1 MFVGTETGTLGES
14 LRAKVPVRSATGE
27 VIGAASVGILE
38 TELEAALR
46 EDLPVLAA
54 WLGGAAAVGVA
65 LSVLVARLVR
75 RRTHGLSPEQIEG
88 LLQARE
94 AILHG
99 VREGVVAV
107 DAGRVVLA
115 NEQCVRLLGLPGDP
129 TGSRAVDVLDPS
141 VLALLEADE
150 HAVDAPV
157 LVGERLLLAGRSDAV
172 VEGRPVARVLSL
184 RDRTEVSEALRELD
198 GQRSLTA
205 TLRAQAHEF
214 ANNLHVVQGLIDLGR
229 PEDAR
234 AFIDR
239 VGGGGDLVPGDGLAR
254 LGDSAVAALLIAKAA
269 TARERG
275 SRLRLDPASRVE
287 RADDDV
293 LTALGNLVDNALD
306 ACGTGADVVV
316 LVVVD
321 DEGSLVRVD
330 DDGPG
335 VPAEARERVFD
346 VGVTTKPGG
355 TAGRGIGLALVR
367 RAALRR
373 GGDATVAVS
382 PAGGARVEVRMPPL
396 PAAARRRPGA
406 LRPGVGGPVRGP
418 VGSRRRRARAAGPA
432 VARRRCGRARGERPR
447 AASVTVLVVDD
458 DESVAAVHRGY
469 TDSVPGFRVV
479 GVVHRGVDVLPA
491 VRDLRP
497 DLVLLD
503 VHLPDVLRHGGA
515 APAARRGPRRRRHR
529 RDRGARGRHRARGH
543 GRRGRAL
550 PGQAVRAGRVPRA
563 AAWPTPSTGPGC
575 GAPTPSPTRPR
586 STGCSRAASAPRP
599 RRRCPRACRP
609 GPWPSSSR
617 PCARTPPPTCPPP
630 RWPSAAASPGS
641 SARRYLEHLEHEGQA
656 AVLPRYGGA
665 GRPENGYRWAAG
677 V

>member
-1 MFVGTETGTLGES
+1 MSFNLQLVLLQTGIVLLTLAAGGLVAAALQQQQIRDSYRQQVLTVATSTAALPSVVDAYDVDDPSATLQPLAELIRKASDVTFVVLTDDTGVRFTHPDPARIGEPASTDPSTTLAGEVFVGTETGTLGES
-14 LRAKVPVRSATGE
+14 LRAKVPVRSASGE

-54 WLGGAAAVGVA
+54 WLGGAASVGVA

-75 RRTHGLSPEQIEG
+75 RRTHGLTPQEIEG

-107 DAGRVVLA
+107 DGGRVVLA
-115 NEQCVRLLGLPGDP
+115 NQQCVRLLGLPADP
-129 TGSRAVDVLDPS
+129 TGARAMDVLDPS
-141 VLALLEADE
+141 VLSLLLAGE

-157 LVGERLLLAGRSDAV
+157 LVGERLLLANRSDAV

-275 SRLRLDPASRVE
+275 SRLRLDPTSRVE

-306 ACGTGADVVV
+306 AGGTGTEIVV

-335 VPAEARERVFD
+335 VPAGSRERVFD
-346 VGVTTKPGG
+346 VGVSTKPGG

-373 GGDATVAVS
+373 GGDAVVLAS
-382 PAGGARVEVRMPPL
+382 PAAGARVEVRMPP
-396 PAAARRRPGA
+396 A
-406 LRPGVGGPVRGP
+406 VGGDAVDAGAREANVAAPP
-418 VGSRRRRARAAGPA
+418 VGSSPA
-432 VARRRCGRARGERPR
+432 
-447 AASVTVLVVDD
+447 
-458 DESVAAVHRGY
+458 
-469 TDSVPGFRVV
+469 
-479 GVVHRGVDVLPA
+479 
-491 VRDLRP
+491 
-497 DLVLLD
+497 
-503 VHLPDVLRHGGA
+503 
-515 APAARRGPRRRRHR
+515 
-529 RDRGARGRHRARGH
+529 GAR
-543 GRRGRAL
+543 
-550 PGQAVRAGRVPRA
+550 
-563 AAWPTPSTGPGC
+563 
-575 GAPTPSPTRPR
+575 
-586 STGCSRAASAPRP
+586 
-599 RRRCPRACRP
+599 
-609 GPWPSSSR
+609 
-617 PCARTPPPTCPPP
+617 
-630 RWPSAAASPGS
+630 
-641 SARRYLEHLEHEGQA
+641 
-656 AVLPRYGGA
+656 
-665 GRPENGYRWAAG
+665 
-677 V
+677 

>member
-1 MFVGTETGTLGES
+1 MTCGDVRHTDDVGRTMSFNLQLVLLQTGIVLLTLAVGGAVAVGLQLRQIRDGYRQQVLTVATSTAALPSVVEAYGSEDPTASLQPLAELIREASDVTFVVLTDADGIRFTHPDPSRIGEPASTDPSSALAGEVFVGTETGTLGES

-38 TELEAALR
+38 TELDAALR
-46 EDLPVLAA
+46 DDLPVLAA

-75 RRTHGLSPEQIEG
+75 RRTHGLEPQEIEN
-88 LLQARE
+88 LLRARE

-107 DAGRVVLA
+107 DGDRVVLA
-115 NEQCVRLLGLPGDP
+115 NEQSVRLLGLDADP
-129 TGSRAVDVLDPS
+129 TGARAADVLEPS
-141 VLALLEADE
+141 VLALLGAED
-150 HAVDAPV
+150 HAVDEPV
-157 LVGERLLLAGRSDAV
+157 LVGERLLLANRTDAV

-184 RDRTEVSEALRELD
+184 RDRTEVSQALRELD
-198 GQRSLTA
+198 GQRSLTT

-214 ANNLHVVQGLIDLGR
+214 ANHLHVVQGLIDLGR
-229 PEDAR
+229 AEDAR

-275 SRLRLDPASRVE
+275 SRLLLDPASRIE

-306 ACGTGADVVV
+306 AGGPGTEVAV

-321 DEGSLVRVD
+321 EDGSWVRVD

-335 VPAEARERVFD
+335 VPPEARDRVFD

-373 GGDATVAVS
+373 GGDATVSDA

-396 PAAARRRPGA
+396 
-406 LRPGVGGPVRGP
+406 
-418 VGSRRRRARAAGPA
+418 
-432 VARRRCGRARGERPR
+432 
-447 AASVTVLVVDD
+447 
-458 DESVAAVHRGY
+458 
-469 TDSVPGFRVV
+469 
-479 GVVHRGVDVLPA
+479 
-491 VRDLRP
+491 DLRA
-497 DLVLLD
+497 D
-503 VHLPDVLRHGGA
+503 V
-515 APAARRGPRRRRHR
+515 PA
-529 RDRGARGRHRARGH
+529 GAR
-543 GRRGRAL
+543 
-550 PGQAVRAGRVPRA
+550 
-563 AAWPTPSTGPGC
+563 
-575 GAPTPSPTRPR
+575 
-586 STGCSRAASAPRP
+586 
-599 RRRCPRACRP
+599 
-609 GPWPSSSR
+609 
-617 PCARTPPPTCPPP
+617 
-630 RWPSAAASPGS
+630 
-641 SARRYLEHLEHEGQA
+641 
-656 AVLPRYGGA
+656 
-665 GRPENGYRWAAG
+665 
-677 V
+677 

>member
-1 MFVGTETGTLGES
+1 MSFNLQLVLLQTGIVLLTLAAGGLVAAALQQQQIRDSYRQQVLAVATSTAALPSVVDAYDDDDPSATLQPLAELIRQASDVTFVVLTDDTGVRFTHPDPARIGEPASTDPSTTLAGEVFVGTETGTLGES
-14 LRAKVPVRSATGE
+14 LRAKVPVRSPSGE
-27 VIGAASVGILE
+27 VMGAASVGILE

-75 RRTHGLSPEQIEG
+75 RRTHGLTPQEIEG

-107 DAGRVVLA
+107 DGGRVVLA
-115 NEQCVRLLGLPGDP
+115 NQQCVRLLGLPADP
-129 TGSRAVDVLDPS
+129 TGARAVDVLDPS
-141 VLALLEADE
+141 VLSLLWGDE

-157 LVGERLLLAGRSDAV
+157 LVGERLLLANRSDAV

-239 VGGGGDLVPGDGLAR
+239 VGGGGDLVPGDGLTR

-306 ACGTGADVVV
+306 AGGAGTEIVV

-321 DEGSLVRVD
+321 DEESLVRVD

-335 VPAEARERVFD
+335 VPVEAREQVFD

-373 GGDATVAVS
+373 GGDAVVLAS
-382 PAGGARVEVRMPPL
+382 PAAGARVEVRMPP
-396 PAAARRRPGA
+396 AVGGDA
-406 LRPGVGGPVRGP
+406 LGVGARSATVAALP
-418 VGSRRRRARAAGPA
+418 VGSSSA
-432 VARRRCGRARGERPR
+432 
-447 AASVTVLVVDD
+447 
-458 DESVAAVHRGY
+458 
-469 TDSVPGFRVV
+469 
-479 GVVHRGVDVLPA
+479 
-491 VRDLRP
+491 
-497 DLVLLD
+497 
-503 VHLPDVLRHGGA
+503 
-515 APAARRGPRRRRHR
+515 
-529 RDRGARGRHRARGH
+529 GAR
-543 GRRGRAL
+543 
-550 PGQAVRAGRVPRA
+550 
-563 AAWPTPSTGPGC
+563 
-575 GAPTPSPTRPR
+575 
-586 STGCSRAASAPRP
+586 
-599 RRRCPRACRP
+599 
-609 GPWPSSSR
+609 
-617 PCARTPPPTCPPP
+617 
-630 RWPSAAASPGS
+630 
-641 SARRYLEHLEHEGQA
+641 
-656 AVLPRYGGA
+656 
-665 GRPENGYRWAAG
+665 
-677 V
+677 